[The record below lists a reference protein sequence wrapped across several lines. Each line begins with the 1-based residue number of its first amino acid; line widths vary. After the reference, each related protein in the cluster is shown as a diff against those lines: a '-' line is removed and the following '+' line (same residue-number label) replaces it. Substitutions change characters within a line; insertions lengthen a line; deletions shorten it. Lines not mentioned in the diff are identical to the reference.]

1 MRGGG
6 SRAYGRD
13 TMNARERML
22 QGLPLTERVV
32 PAAGVATTVLE
43 GGEGPPLLLLHGS
56 IECGGAVWAPLI
68 PRLADTHRMVV
79 PDLPGLGES
88 EPVARLDPPTF
99 RDWLRD
105 LLAADLRRAARRD
118 RALADRRSWPPASPR
133 GTASSCAGSSIY
145 ASPGIG
151 PYRIPLG
158 LKVIAIRYSLR
169 PTERNDERF
178 GRYALLDFDGVRD
191 RDPGWF
197 AAFTSYNLE
206 RARVP
211 HVKRTMRRLIGSG
224 TKQVPDAELRRIE
237 TPVELVWGRHDRFVP
252 LSLATD
258 ASSRLGWP
266 LQVIEDTGHVPHIER
281 PDAFVAAA
289 LETAM
294 RPA

>member
-6 SRAYGRD
+6 PGAYGRD

-22 QGLPLTERVV
+22 QGLSLTERVV
-32 PAAGVATTVLE
+32 PAAGVTTTVLE
-43 GGEGPPLLLLHGS
+43 GGEGPPLLLLHGA

-68 PRLADTHRMVV
+68 SRLAGAHRIVV

-88 EPVARLDPPTF
+88 ESVARLDPSTF

-105 LLAADLRRAARRD
+105 VLRQTCDEPPVVIAHSLIGGPAARFAARD
-118 RALADRRSWPPASPR
+118 GELMRRLV
-133 GTASSCAGSSIY
+133 IY

-211 HVKRTMRRLIGSG
+211 HVKRTIRGSSAAVRSRCRIPSCDGSRFPSSWSGDDTIASCRSRSQRMRAAGS
-224 TKQVPDAELRRIE
+224 A
-237 TPVELVWGRHDRFVP
+237 GR
-252 LSLATD
+252 
-258 ASSRLGWP
+258 SR
-266 LQVIEDTGHVPHIER
+266 
-281 PDAFVAAA
+281 
-289 LETAM
+289 
-294 RPA
+294 

>member
-1 MRGGG
+1 
-6 SRAYGRD
+6 
-13 TMNARERML
+13 MNARERML

-43 GGEGPPLLLLHGS
+43 GGEGPPLLLLHGA
-56 IECGGAVWAPLI
+56 IECGGAVWTPLI
-68 PRLADTHRMVV
+68 PRLADTHRIVV

-105 LLAADLRRAARRD
+105 VLRQTCEEPPVMIAHSLIGGPAARLAARDGELLRR
-118 RALADRRSWPPASPR
+118 LV
-133 GTASSCAGSSIY
+133 IY

-211 HVKRTMRRLIGSG
+211 HVKRTIRRLIGSG
-224 TKQVPDAELRRIE
+224 RKQVPDTELRRIE
-237 TPVELVWGRHDRFVP
+237 IPVELVWGRHDRFVP

-266 LQVIEDTGHVPHIER
+266 LQVIADTGHVPHIER
-281 PDAFVAAA
+281 PEAFVAAA